1 MDAINFLT
9 VIIFVGKLQEK
20 VPLSYDQHGRVF
32 LISVCFS
39 SFADFIEDNYC
50 IVARSA
56 NCG

>member
-1 MDAINFLT
+1 MDAINFLA

-32 LISVCFS
+32 LISVCFI

-50 IVARSA
+50 IVAHLE
-56 NCG
+56 

>member
-32 LISVCFS
+32 LISVRFS
-39 SFADFIEDNYC
+39 FFANFTGDNYC
-50 IVARSA
+50 IVAHLE
-56 NCG
+56 

>member
-20 VPLSYDQHGRVF
+20 APLSYDQHGRVF

-50 IVARSA
+50 IVAHLE
-56 NCG
+56 

>member
-32 LISVCFS
+32 LISIC
-39 SFADFIEDNYC
+39 FIEDNYC
-50 IVARSA
+50 IVAHLE
-56 NCG
+56 

>member
-20 VPLSYDQHGRVF
+20 VPHSYDQHGRVF

-39 SFADFIEDNYC
+39 SFADFIDFNL
-50 IVARSA
+50 
-56 NCG
+56 

>member
-20 VPLSYDQHGRVF
+20 VPLSYDQHGCVF

-50 IVARSA
+50 IVAHLE
-56 NCG
+56 